1 MRSHAYLVMIRYGKL
16 FGWAFCQVHFMCFLG
31 PLLASHQAHFW
42 QIIKSTLANC
52 QVHIAKWVH
61 QLQIGKSTSPAHFL
75 NFRAAKGLNIFL
87 SAKKSAPKTQTAH
100 DFFPAHRPPPWALP
114 SLPFSSL
121 SFYLFII

>member
-1 MRSHAYLVMIRYGKL
+1 
-16 FGWAFCQVHFMCFLG
+16 
-31 PLLASHQAHFW
+31 
-42 QIIKSTLANC
+42 
-52 QVHIAKWVH
+52 
-61 QLQIGKSTSPAHFL
+61 
-75 NFRAAKGLNIFL
+75 L